1 MGGALTLTQ
10 QAKAKSDE
18 AAQKVAAITA
28 NTGAAKLFKSSQT
41 RGATQ
46 RLIKDMKENIDQ
58 SQADNKKYLI

>member
-18 AAQKVAAITA
+18 AARKVAAITA
-28 NTGAAKLFKSSQT
+28 TTGGAKLFESTKT

-46 RLIKDMKENIDQ
+46 RLIKDMKKIDDN
-58 SQADNKKYLI
+58 QAQNSR